1 MQESSQD
8 LKAGSLAPGPVLSPQ
23 WDAVYWHLET
33 NRGSFPK
40 TVEPFMIMER
50 EEMIQK

>member
-8 LKAGSLAPGPVLSPQ
+8 LKAGSLAPGPMLSAQ
-23 WDAVYWHLET
+23 WDAVYWHFET
-33 NRGSFPK
+33 NRGSFSK